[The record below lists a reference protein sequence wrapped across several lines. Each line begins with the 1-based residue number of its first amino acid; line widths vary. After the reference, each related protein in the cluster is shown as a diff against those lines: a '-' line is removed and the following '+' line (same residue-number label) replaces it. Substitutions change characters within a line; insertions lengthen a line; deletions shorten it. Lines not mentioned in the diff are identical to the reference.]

1 MDTPLFLSE
10 RIRVVSVMLMRD
22 KNIKYEVT
30 ECARFCVSR
39 YMLALL
45 MERARN
51 LTWWYVSPSLQEDE
65 QFANHT
71 HLRRTQPRPY
81 GTAAFFF
88 SATWCISFYPSTAA
102 IFPTRLAQVNW
113 WLLEVGELP
122 HGSGPIS
129 RSYNEQ

>member
-65 QFANHT
+65 QFNESYT
-71 HLRRTQPRPY
+71 PKKNT
-81 GTAAFFF
+81 T
-88 SATWCISFYPSTAA
+88 PS
-102 IFPTRLAQVNW
+102 VCYSC
-113 WLLEVGELP
+113 LLLFGDMVYIILSEYCGYIPDPSSTSQLVVA
-122 HGSGPIS
+122 
-129 RSYNEQ
+129 